1 MALDPR
7 LVAQI
12 AAQILKETEDL
23 SPRGDFM
30 VSMRLEGEIRSKN
43 AGELPGH
50 YRYHLTRIGE
60 AIEMSSIL
68 IESAEL
74 HVAAR
79 ERWKQK
85 NPNLNASM
93 MKRGNK

>member
-1 MALDPR
+1 MALDPS

-30 VSMRLEGEIRSKN
+30 VSMRLEGEIRMQN
-43 AGELPGH
+43 AGELPAP

-60 AIEMSSIL
+60 AIEMSAIL

-79 ERWKQK
+79 NGWRQK
-85 NPNLNASM
+85 NPGIHVSM
-93 MKRGNK
+93 MKTRK